1 MGLQEVLM
9 SRSEVLWRG
18 AQDLLLINF
27 CFALIKLSA
36 PSPSGNDRL
45 LEVEQPM
52 MINLVEGLAN
62 FRAFQRELFGAPPT
76 RGFSSILGSRST
88 S

>member
-9 SRSEVLWRG
+9 SRSEVLRRG
-18 AQDLLLINF
+18 AQDLLLVNF
-27 CFALIKLSA
+27 CFNLIKLSA
-36 PSPSGNDRL
+36 PSPSGNDTL

-52 MINLVEGLAN
+52 MINLVEGFADFL
-62 FRAFQRELFGAPPT
+62 AFQRELSGAPPT
-76 RGFSSILGSRST
+76 RGFSSILGSCSP